1 MKIKLLKPQRLRG
14 DNLNEPNFYVQELI
28 STEYMDKRV
37 LILYPY
43 ELRNEPILKD
53 NIHKMTKVIR
63 EYIKESEM
71 YRKCVDIIPNLIWDS
86 QKISMQNEADEHQ
99 RKADKLA
106 EKMNEGIS
114 PYAWYVKGR
123 FNGEIGGFHYNVD
136 NIVYLDK
143 N

>member
-1 MKIKLLKPQRLRG
+1 MIEPQFCVV
-14 DNLNEPNFYVQELI
+14 EELI
-28 STEYMDKRV
+28 SMEYMDRSV

-43 ELRNEPILKD
+43 ELSNEPILKD
-53 NIHKMTKVIR
+53 NIPKMTKVIR

-86 QKISMQNEADEHQ
+86 QKLSMQNEADEHQ
-99 RKADKLA
+99 RKADELA
-106 EKMNEGIS
+106 KIMNEGIS

-123 FNGEIGGFHYNVD
+123 FNEEIGGLHYNVD

>member
-1 MKIKLLKPQRLRG
+1 MIV
-14 DNLNEPNFYVQELI
+14 EPNFCVEELI
-28 STEYMDKRV
+28 STEYMDKRI

-63 EYIKESEM
+63 EYIKEYEM
-71 YRKCVDIIPNLIWDS
+71 YIKCVDTISNLIWDS

-99 RKADKLA
+99 RKADELA
-106 EKMNEGIS
+106 EIMNEGIS

-136 NIVYLDK
+136 NIVYLDS

>member
-1 MKIKLLKPQRLRG
+1 M
-14 DNLNEPNFYVQELI
+14 NESQFCVQELI

-63 EYIKESEM
+63 EYIKEYEM
-71 YRKCVDIIPNLIWDS
+71 YIKCVDTISNLIWDS

-99 RKADKLA
+99 RKADELA

-114 PYAWYVKGR
+114 PYAWYVKGK

>member
-1 MKIKLLKPQRLRG
+1 M
-14 DNLNEPNFYVQELI
+14 NEPKFYVQELI
-28 STEYMDKRV
+28 STEYMNKRV

-43 ELRNEPILKD
+43 ELSNEPILKD
-53 NIHKMTKVIR
+53 NIPKMTKVIR
-63 EYIKESEM
+63 EYIKEYEM
-71 YRKCVDIIPNLIWDS
+71 YRKCADTITNLIWDS

-99 RKADKLA
+99 RKADELA

-114 PYAWYVKGR
+114 PYVWHVKGS

>member
-1 MKIKLLKPQRLRG
+1 MIEPQ
-14 DNLNEPNFYVQELI
+14 FCVQELI
-28 STEYMDKRV
+28 LIKCTDTRI

-53 NIHKMTKVIR
+53 NISKMTKVIR
-63 EYIKESEM
+63 EYIKESEI
-71 YRKCVDIIPNLIWDS
+71 YRKCVDSIQNLIWDS
-86 QKISMQNEADEHQ
+86 QKISMQNEANEHQ
-99 RKADKLA
+99 RKADELS
-106 EKMNEGIS
+106 EQMNNGIS

-136 NIVYLDK
+136 NIVYLDR

>member
-1 MKIKLLKPQRLRG
+1 MLLKPQRLRG
-14 DNLNEPNFYVQELI
+14 DYLNESQFCVQELI

-86 QKISMQNEADEHQ
+86 QKISMQNEADE
-99 RKADKLA
+99 LA

>member
-1 MKIKLLKPQRLRG
+1 M
-14 DNLNEPNFYVQELI
+14 NEPKFCVEELI

-43 ELRNEPILKD
+43 ELSNEPILKD
-53 NIHKMTKVIR
+53 NIPKMAKVIR

-71 YRKCVDIIPNLIWDS
+71 YRKCVDTIPN
-86 QKISMQNEADEHQ
+86 EANKHQ
-99 RKADKLA
+99 RKTDELA

-114 PYAWYVKGR
+114 PYAWYVKGS

-143 N
+143 K

>member
-1 MKIKLLKPQRLRG
+1 M
-14 DNLNEPNFYVQELI
+14 NEPKFYVQELI

-43 ELRNEPILKD
+43 EFGNEPILQD
-53 NIHKMTKVIR
+53 NIPKMTKVIR

-71 YRKCVDIIPNLIWDS
+71 YRKCADTIPNLIWDS

-99 RKADKLA
+99 RKADELA
-106 EKMNEGIS
+106 EQMNDGIS
-114 PYAWYVKGR
+114 PYAWYVKGS
-123 FNGEIGGFHYNVD
+123 FNGEIGGFYYNVN

>member
-1 MKIKLLKPQRLRG
+1 MIEPQ
-14 DNLNEPNFYVQELI
+14 FCVQELI
-28 STEYMDKRV
+28 PIGCADTRI
-37 LILYPY
+37 LIMYPY
-43 ELRNEPILKD
+43 ELRDEQILKD
-53 NIHKMTKVIR
+53 NILKMTKVIR

-71 YRKCVDIIPNLIWDS
+71 YRKCVDTIPNLIWDS
-86 QKISMQNEADEHQ
+86 QKLSMQNEADEHQ
-99 RKADKLA
+99 RKADELA

-143 N
+143 I

>member
-1 MKIKLLKPQRLRG
+1 M
-14 DNLNEPNFYVQELI
+14 NESQFCVQELI

-99 RKADKLA
+99 RKADELA

-123 FNGEIGGFHYNVD
+123 FNEEIGGFHYNVD
-136 NIVYLDK
+136 NIVYLDRK
-143 N
+143 